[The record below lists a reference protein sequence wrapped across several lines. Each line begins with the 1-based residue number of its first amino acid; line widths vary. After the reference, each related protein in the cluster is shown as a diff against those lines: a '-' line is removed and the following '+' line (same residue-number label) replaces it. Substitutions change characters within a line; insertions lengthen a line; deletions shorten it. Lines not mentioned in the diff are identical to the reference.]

1 MRRDAFH
8 HVEGKFTVEIALQLC
23 LIQTPCHRLP
33 PILPYTLAN
42 SLRPRATRLPMFV
55 SLSDKLV
62 AISRY
67 ESPCCLSSRQLL
79 IGSLILS
86 RARRASSIAWRRSKS
101 SSGASTK
108 KPLSAV
114 LF

>member
-1 MRRDAFH
+1 MRRHALHQLD
-8 HVEGKFTVEIALQLC
+8 GKLAVEITLQPC
-23 LIQTPCHRLP
+23 LVQTPCHRLP

-42 SLRPRATRLPMFV
+42 SLRPRATKLPTFV

-79 IGSLILS
+79 IGSFILS
-86 RARRASSIAWRRSKS
+86 KARRASSLAPRRSS
-101 SSGASTK
+101 
-108 KPLSAV
+108 
-114 LF
+114 

>member
-8 HVEGKFTVEIALQLC
+8 QLDGKFTVEITLQFSLV
-23 LIQTPCHRLP
+23 QTPCHRLP

-42 SLRPRATRLPMFV
+42 SFRPRATRLPTFV

-67 ESPCCLSSRQLL
+67 ESPCCFNNRQLL
-79 IGSLILS
+79 IGSFIFS
-86 RARRASSIAWRRSKS
+86 KARRASSIARRRS
-101 SSGASTK
+101 
-108 KPLSAV
+108 
-114 LF
+114 